1 MTVTGSL
8 SGPPRSSSRPARS
21 ARNVPDPVQ
30 ALLKYVLLALL
41 YLFMLRVIRAVWV
54 ETRQPAPSSQP
65 QQQPSGSPLSYEA
78 TQLHGTVKAPP
89 GPEKLVGVSPAGVK
103 GREFPLGAELTVGR
117 APGCAVL
124 LDGDSFV
131 SQLHARVFRRDGGL
145 FVEDLGSTNGT
156 FLNGVKVTAPVS
168 IVKGDKIQ
176 FGKSVLEVR
185 KS

>member
-1 MTVTGSL
+1 M
-8 SGPPRSSSRPARS
+8 
-21 ARNVPDPVQ
+21 PDPVQ

-54 ETRQPAPSSQP
+54 ETRQPAPSAQP
-65 QQQPSGSPLSYEA
+65 QTLDAALSYEA
-78 TQLHGTVKAPP
+78 THVHGTVKAPP
-89 GPEKLVGVSPAGVK
+89 GPEKLVGLSPAGVK

-156 FLNGVKVTAPVS
+156 FLNGVKVTAPV
-168 IVKGDKIQ
+168 IIAKGDKIQ

>member
-1 MTVTGSL
+1 
-8 SGPPRSSSRPARS
+8 
-21 ARNVPDPVQ
+21 VPDPVQ

-54 ETRQPAPSSQP
+54 ETRQPAPSSQLQEP
-65 QQQPSGSPLSYEA
+65 GSPRSYEA
-78 TQLHGTVKAPP
+78 THVHSAFTATP
-89 GPEKLVGVSPAGVK
+89 GLEKLVGLSPAGVK
-103 GREFPLGAELTVGR
+103 DREFPLGAELTVGR

-168 IVKGDKIQ
+168 IAKGDKIQ

>member
-1 MTVTGSL
+1 
-8 SGPPRSSSRPARS
+8 
-21 ARNVPDPVQ
+21 VPDPVQ

-54 ETRQPAPSSQP
+54 ETRQPAPSSQLQEP
-65 QQQPSGSPLSYEA
+65 GSPLSYEA
-78 TQLHGTVKAPP
+78 THAHSAFKAPP
-89 GPEKLVGVSPAGVK
+89 GPEKLVGLSPAGVK
-103 GREFPLGAELTVGR
+103 DREFPLGAELTVGR

-168 IVKGDKIQ
+168 IAKGDKIQ